1 MKTLIIAAALG
12 FVIASSPAASG
23 PAEAGHYRGGDDIA
37 SGPAMSGPATSG
49 LAASGPAEAGHYSGG
64 DDTGHYGGG
73 DDNGAAQQ
81 DAHPTFTVGTAK
93 AARGQKAYGVITVPA
108 GVDPGYDIP
117 VAVIHGARPGP
128 VLAVLS
134 GAHGTEYASIL
145 AVQQLVEHKFDMER
159 MAGTLILV
167 PIVNVPSFE
176 RLTPHVNPND
186 NKSMNSRY
194 PGDMNGTQTDRASF
208 VITKEV
214 VEQCDH
220 LIDLH
225 GGDLDEN
232 LRPYSYWTV
241 TGNAK
246 QDALSREMILAFG
259 LDHII
264 ISDRPKDPKAS
275 RYLENTASTRG
286 KASFTA
292 EAGRSGPVDMNDATM
307 LSDGVLK
314 VMGFLKMT
322 SQAVVPVAKPVW
334 IENVVTVSADQMG
347 TFYPEV
353 ARDAHVAKGNRI
365 GVVKDYLGRQ
375 LSEITAPDTGVILF
389 VRALPS
395 LKKGDT
401 IANIGVIKP

>member
-1 MKTLIIAAALG
+1 MKTLTIAAALG
-12 FVIASSPAASG
+12 FLIAAGPAASG
-23 PAEAGHYRGGDDIA
+23 PAEAGHYGGKA
-37 SGPAMSGPATSG
+37 
-49 LAASGPAEAGHYSGG
+49 
-64 DDTGHYGGG
+64 
-73 DDNGAAQQ
+73 GAAQQ

-93 AARGQKAYGVITVPA
+93 AQRGQKAYGVMTVPA
-108 GVDPGYDIP
+108 GVDAGYDIP
-117 VAVIHGARPGP
+117 VAVIHGGRPGP
-128 VLAVLS
+128 VLAVVS

-145 AVQQLVEHKFDMER
+145 AVQDLINAPIDL
-159 MAGTLILV
+159 ANLSGTLILV
-167 PIVNVPSFE
+167 PIVNIPSFE
-176 RLTPHVNPND
+176 KLTPHVNPND

-194 PGDMNGTQTDRASF
+194 PGDMGGTQSDRASF

-246 QDALSREMILAFG
+246 QDALSRELILAFG

-292 EAGRSGPVDMNDATM
+292 EAGRSGPPDPNDALM
-307 LSDGVLK
+307 LVNGVLH
-314 VMGFLKMT
+314 VMGQLKMT
-322 SQAVVPVAKPVW
+322 SQSVQPVAKPIW
-334 IENVVTVSADQMG
+334 IENVVTITADQVG
-347 TFYPEV
+347 TFYPQV
-353 ARDAHVAKGNRI
+353 NRDAHVTKGARI

-375 LSEITAPDTGVILF
+375 TAEIIAPDTGIILF

-401 IANIGVIKP
+401 IANIGVVKP